1 MMSPSSRIGVTVR
14 RGARGG
20 ALAAAAASGALL
32 GFGLRDGMTV
42 RPFNA
47 FAALLL
53 GNRARGVWTF
63 DPSVSVV
70 GTVVLISGCV
80 VAGIVLGVL
89 AAPLGTRRPRLVAFA
104 VALLT
109 GVAGLAILVVR
120 APDLVGVAPVGA
132 LSLGQGIVLVVV
144 AAVGFASGMG
154 LAR

>member
-1 MMSPSSRIGVTVR
+1 MIFPPSHIGVTLR

-20 ALAAAAASGALL
+20 VLAAAAASGALL
-32 GFGLRDGMTV
+32 GFGLRDGMTA

-53 GNRARGVWTF
+53 GNRARGIWTF

-70 GTVVLISGCV
+70 GTAVLIAGCV
-80 VAGIVLGVL
+80 LAGIVLGAI
-89 AAPLGTRRPRLVAFA
+89 AAPLRTRRPRLVAFA
-104 VALLT
+104 VALIT
-109 GVAGLAILVVR
+109 AAAGLAILVVR

-132 LSLGQGIVLVVV
+132 LSLGEGIVLAVV

>member
-1 MMSPSSRIGVTVR
+1 MPHSSPVALTLR

-32 GFGLRDGMTV
+32 GVGLRGGMTA

-53 GNRARGVWTF
+53 GNRARGVWGF
-63 DPSVSVV
+63 DAGVSLLGLTVLV
-70 GTVVLISGCV
+70 GGCV
-80 VAGIVLGVL
+80 LAGIVLGAL
-89 AAPLGTRRPRLVAFA
+89 ATMIRTRRPRVAAFV
-104 VALLT
+104 VALVT
-109 GVAGLAILVVR
+109 GAIGVTILVSR
-120 APDLVGVAPVGA
+120 APDLIGVAPVGA
-132 LSLGQGIVLVVV
+132 LSLSQGIVLVVV